1 MKSDCKRYLLL
12 GAIICSLILS
22 PSPLYAQDIELD
34 YENYILVTVYPD
46 AGITVGLQG
55 SQSESFSPLMQS
67 ELKEIDVTIDVNVEN
82 ADTAIVDA
90 GLHLQLSPSYY
101 SQLANLDME
110 LTGHTDDTNTNLT
123 ILIDYPGYLGLDGSL
138 GMVIIEPPYG
148 FVLDLL
154 LDAQLY
160 YSSFPMEQL
169 QMMMGML
176 PLFESQLAS
185 EVMAASDGNIRLEK
199 LELLDYTEELDH
211 ASVTISLMLS
221 GDLEIGL
228 MSAYDSMGEG
238 LPSVEAPQELP
249 ALTMESFDYHVT
261 FEGSSLT
268 LNVDSGGTI
277 RGDLNRE
284 LNKLKDESIDEMLD
298 SNELDSDAWAAF
310 SSLSQLSLQL
320 DQFMFESTSTMS
332 GSVAESTFSITGLGL
347 GSSSF
352 EPLMALLEEL
362 SMQRPNDLKLVL
374 VGETGGSQYVAFNV
388 PSNVDEP
395 TLLEEQRLVWEM
407 NNIMNLKDVSYEVKT
422 KPMETTTIVVGTVIG
437 IAILG
442 AAAYVVKSR
451 V

>member
-1 MKSDCKRYLLL
+1 MKSDCKRLLL
-12 GAIICSLILS
+12 GLIICSLVLS
-22 PSPLYAQDIELD
+22 PSPLYAQDTELD

-46 AGITVGLQG
+46 GGITVGLQG
-55 SQSESFSPLMQS
+55 TQSESLSPLMQS
-67 ELKEIDVTIDVNVEN
+67 ELKELDATIDVTVED
-82 ADTAIVDA
+82 ADTATVDA

-123 ILIDYPGYLGLDGSL
+123 ALIDYPGYLGLDGSI
-138 GMVIIEPPYG
+138 GMVIVEPPYG

-160 YSSFPMEQL
+160 YSSFPREQL
-169 QMMMGML
+169 QMMVGML
-176 PLFESQLAS
+176 PLLESQLAS
-185 EVMAASDGNIRLEK
+185 EVMATSDGNIRLEK

-211 ASVTISLMLS
+211 ASVTVSLRLS
-221 GDLEIGL
+221 GDLEKGL

-261 FEGSSLT
+261 FEGSSLS
-268 LNVDSGGTI
+268 LDLDSGGTI
-277 RGDLNRE
+277 RGDLNGE
-284 LNKLKDESIDEMLD
+284 LNKLKDDSIDEMLD
-298 SNELDSDAWAAF
+298 SNELDADGRAVL
-310 SSLSQLSLQL
+310 SSLSQINLKLE
-320 DQFMFESTSTMS
+320 QFMFESTSTMS

-347 GSSSF
+347 DSSSF
-352 EPLMALLEEL
+352 EPLMALLEDL
-362 SMQRPNDLKLVL
+362 SMQGPNDLKLVL
-374 VGETGGSQYVAFNV
+374 VGETSGSQYVAFTV

-395 TLLEEQRLVWEM
+395 TLLEEQRVVWELD
-407 NNIMNLKDVSYEVKT
+407 NIMNLRDVSYEVKT

-437 IAILG
+437 LAVLG

-451 V
+451 M